1 MCSKDLVA
9 QARFV
14 PATLNAAQIAAA
26 VGPAVTMM
34 MVQVQL
40 DEVSNLAPA
49 ATTTPGHDG
58 FACGEAVKAFFE
70 FHLFSKVTS
79 KSIKRF
85 SD

>member
-14 PATLNAAQIAAA
+14 PATSVI
-26 VGPAVTMM
+26 GFTSFVTT
-34 MVQVQL
+34 
-40 DEVSNLAPA
+40 APA
-49 ATTTPGHDG
+49 ATTAPGHDG
-58 FACGEAVKAFFE
+58 FACGEALKAFFE

-85 SD
+85 YD